1 MDQYTKERA
10 REPGY
15 ALKHWGLS
23 CRVLATVQKGE
34 YILKRYDNHCK
45 VLDRWITLISQSIR
59 ASL

>member
-45 VLDRWITLISQSIR
+45 VLDR
-59 ASL
+59 